1 MRSISGNGHILL
13 FCKHVLPSNDPTW
26 CSQFLGSVDVT
37 KVKAFF
43 EQATGRLRSWHILSP
58 SNTVLGRSSCHA
70 VGALRTRTAS
80 QEPLRSARRRCESS
94 PRRLHPAMHGPLSSL
109 SPATSLGAKD
119 SCYVGKITGSCWIV
133 YHSHFHLWEP
143 SILAEIYIGSNT
155 CFSKGIPA
163 FVHKY
168 WTATESD
175 LVLGA

>member
-1 MRSISGNGHILL
+1 M
-13 FCKHVLPSNDPTW
+13 
-26 CSQFLGSVDVT
+26 QFLGSVDVT

-94 PRRLHPAMHGPLSSL
+94 PRRLHPTLHGPLSSL
-109 SPATSLGAKD
+109 SPRYATSLGAKD
-119 SCYVGKITGSCWIV
+119 ACYVGKITGSCWIV

-143 SILAEIYIGSNT
+143 SILAEIHIGSNT

-163 FVHKY
+163 FVH
-168 WTATESD
+168 ASTEPQLSQT
-175 LVLGA
+175 LY